1 MLPDTDLIRK
11 LEFFE
16 PLDGKII
23 QKIAKQCIAR
33 QFSEGDYIVRQGES
47 GLGLYFI
54 TQGRAKVEIERNGV
68 RAAITE
74 LQEGDFL
81 GELSIIDDKARSANV
96 ICMED
101 TRCLLL
107 TRDSFSKLVNKHP
120 QIAIQMVKVLV
131 GRIRSSNE
139 KIATRPAE
147 QPSAAPPPPQAEAS
161 AEAQPQN
168 ESSSGLPFQLPI
180 SGGDVIKIYSDTKSQ
195 AKEFMVD
202 IFKNLYLAKAMT
214 KYSLSIVGCPVTVR
228 PLTEGSGVHSV
239 TIEGV
244 KLTLYPAEMHQTIH
258 IEAFDSGHLS
268 ATVFRPIRSRKNPR
282 VSITRYEKAIDRNDQ
297 LHLEIP
303 LQSPIRLLK
312 RGDRIRSQARSVEE
326 IAIPSL
332 SKESSSRGI

>member
-33 QFSEGDYIVRQGES
+33 QFSEGDYIVRQGEA

-96 ICMED
+96 ICLED

-147 QPSAAPPPPQAEAS
+147 QLSTALPPQPETS
-161 AEAQPQN
+161 AETQPQK
-168 ESSSGLPFQLPI
+168 ESSSALPFQLPI
-180 SGGDVIKIYSDTKSQ
+180 SGSDVIKIYAETKSQ
-195 AKEFMVD
+195 AQEFIVD

-228 PLTEGSGVHSV
+228 TLTDGRGMHNAI
-239 TIEGV
+239 IEGV
-244 KLTLYPAEMHQTIH
+244 KLTLYPAEMHQIIH
-258 IEAFDSGHLS
+258 IEAFDRGQLS
-268 ATVFRPIRSRKNPR
+268 ATVFRPEGSRKNLR
-282 VSITRYEKAIDRNDQ
+282 ISITRYEKAIDRNDQ

-303 LQSPIRLLK
+303 IQSPIRLQAK
-312 RGDRIRSQARSVEE
+312 GDRTRIKARSVEV
-326 IAIPSL
+326 IALPVSVKKN
-332 SKESSSRGI
+332 STRGI